1 MLSTNVT
8 VTIPVT
14 KPDKA
19 GNTFNLRLVDD
30 GTGGI
35 YVKTAESIKDYRLSL
50 RVQIGIF

>member
-1 MLSTNVT
+1 MLNANVM
-8 VTIPVT
+8 VTITVT
-14 KPDKA
+14 KPDGA